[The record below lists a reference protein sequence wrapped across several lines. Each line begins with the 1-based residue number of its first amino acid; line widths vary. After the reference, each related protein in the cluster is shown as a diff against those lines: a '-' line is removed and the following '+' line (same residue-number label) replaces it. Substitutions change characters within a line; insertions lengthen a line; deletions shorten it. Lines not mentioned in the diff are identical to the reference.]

1 MTSNP
6 GELDMAQAR
15 QILIADPDLEAV
27 RLLSRALRERGHQVH
42 YAPDGPRALEVAI
55 LRHPDLILFDEACPF
70 LEAKTFVQIIRSN
83 PRTADIPV
91 VLTTSTLDTDRLRAF
106 RDGVL
111 KKPFNLDEV
120 LARIDHIFRR
130 SEAAKNL
137 GSESEIE
144 GSLSQLGIADLLQML
159 AMNKRSGRLS
169 LASGGE
175 RGEIQVGEG
184 RPMNARIGAIEGE
197 KALFRLVSWMEGT
210 FSFTPGPASSRP
222 RIQRSM
228 EDALLEGMHQSDE
241 LGRLLPSLPQRAAR
255 IQLAPEA
262 DLPKDQHPVTSEV
275 VELLAQPRALSEL
288 MDLAQATDL
297 EILTVVSTLIQK
309 GAVRIVEGE
318 PGDPK
323 APPLLGP
330 AEVHALRTRVFRGRA
345 PTRTAV
351 AKVFVC
357 GTAPGAGRRVLS
369 GVAGLRRVAPEP
381 PAVISGFGTL
391 GRYEISEALH
401 IDFFLLPPGE
411 PARPLW
417 RPFCAGAVG
426 ALVLDDSAQAAGV
439 AHWLAMEARVPLV
452 VVGGKV
458 PPLLEKAPAGVMA
471 AGTDLIEALRALL
484 VQSLHPP
491 QPATALPPEPGAG
504 A

>member
-55 LRHPDLILFDEACPF
+55 LRHPDLTLFDEACPF

-169 LASGGE
+169 LSSGGE

-184 RPMNARIGAIEGE
+184 RPMNAKIGAIEGE
-197 KALFRLVSWMEGT
+197 KALFRLVSWTEGT
-210 FSFTPGPASSRP
+210 FSFTPGPAPSRG
-222 RIQRSM
+222 RIERSM
-228 EDALLEGMHQSDE
+228 EDALLEG
-241 LGRLLPSLPQRAAR
+241 AAR

-262 DLPKDQHPVTSEV
+262 DLPKDQHPVTSQV

-309 GAVRIVEGE
+309 GAVRIAEGE

-330 AEVHALRTRVFRGRA
+330 AEVHALRTRIFRGRA

-357 GTAPGAGRRVLS
+357 GTAPEAGRRVLS

-381 PAVISGFGTL
+381 PAVNSGFGTL
-391 GRYEISEALH
+391 GRYELSEALH

-417 RPFCAGAVG
+417 RPFSAGAVG

-471 AGTDLIEALRALL
+471 AGPDLVEALRALL